1 MPHILDCKM
10 LLQVNSINT
19 FYGASQAIHDV
30 SFEVASREV
39 VALLGRNGAG
49 KTTTMRS
56 IMGLNQVAQGTI
68 TFDGSDISR
77 RPPHMI
83 AQLGITLVPE
93 RRDPFVLLTV
103 QENIMLGYRPGS
115 PYTLDR
121 LLDMFPLLKELLK
134 KKGGELSGG
143 QQQMMVMA
151 RGLAMGPRLLLLD
164 EPSQGLAPIMV
175 KAVANA
181 MNQLKGEDLTILLV
195 EQNLNMALE
204 IADRVV
210 VMENGTV
217 ADTFTSAEGRGNT
230 GRLEKY
236 LAVH

>member
-30 SFEVASREV
+30 SFEVACREV

-181 MNQLKGEDLTILLV
+181 LNQLKGEDLTILLV

>member
-30 SFEVASREV
+30 SFDVASREV

-56 IMGLNQVAQGTI
+56 IMGLNHVAQGTI

-103 QENIMLGYRPGS
+103 QENIMLGYRTGS

-121 LLDMFPLLKELLK
+121 LMNMFPLLKELLK

-181 MNQLKGEDLTILLV
+181 LNQLKGEDLTILLV

>member
-181 MNQLKGEDLTILLV
+181 LNQLKGEDLTILLV